1 MYLCIVVQR
10 NTAKPL
16 AGLVSLW
23 IIGNK
28 KPLKAATFRGGAN
41 AKRSQYLRRYGH
53 KDSVFIRINER
64 KGG

>member
-28 KPLKAATFRGGAN
+28 KPLKAATNRGGAN
-41 AKRSQYLRRYGH
+41 AKRCEFLCKNGH
-53 KDSVFIRINER
+53 KDSDLLLIIQE
-64 KGG
+64 KQK